1 MELEGSRS
9 AMKVAGDGT
18 PVDFGV
24 ALVAGERM
32 QLVFELATP

>member
-1 MELEGSRS
+1 MR
-9 AMKVAGDGT
+9 VAGNEP

-24 ALVAGERM
+24 ALVASERT